1 MVDSRTIC
9 QDDGQ
14 IKPFDNWMFA
24 VIHIGFVFIDG
35 FDHDPFQVCKFYI

>member
-9 QDDGQ
+9 EDDGQ

-24 VIHIGFVFIDG
+24 VRHIGFVFIDG